1 MLVYTSWNRSNNLY
15 QPAFAKGF
23 TQWSIG
29 SLGDWWILM
38 VYSPFISGNH
48 PSILAEPSIH
58 RISGMIPPIKK
69 NIWFSWPQSAS
80 SFLDLP
86 RFESYNMHTHLFI
99 TYSEI
104 TIQWIGSRQN
114 CQGLS
119 TFSSENCNGSDINEH
134 KWTTT
139 TFKVSIICWRFPL
152 IVFIIDKPFNV
163 L

>member
-29 SLGDWWILM
+29 SLGDLWILM
-38 VYSPFISGNH
+38 IYSPFISGNH
-48 PSILAEPSIH
+48 PSILAEPSIGPS
-58 RISGMIPPIKK
+58 IGFLGWFPQLKK
-69 NIWFSWPQSAS
+69 NTWFCWPQPAS

-86 RFESYNMHTHLFI
+86 RFDSYNMHTPLFI

-114 CQGLS
+114 CQGLF
-119 TFSSENCNGSDINEH
+119 TFSSENCNDSEINEPQPH
-134 KWTTT
+134 
-139 TFKVSIICWRFPL
+139 SRFPL
-152 IVFIIDKPFNV
+152 FAGDFH
-163 L
+163 